1 LHPFMPFVTEELWA
15 KSATRDGYLMLD
27 YWPNLSENLVDA
39 EATNEIGWL
48 IGVITEIRS
57 IRAEMN
63 VPAGAQVPL
72 VAIDAGPQTETRLMA
87 TGDTLKRLA
96 RLSDISFAD
105 TVPSG
110 SAQTVLGEAV
120 FALPLAD
127 VIDIGSERAR
137 LQKEIGKL
145 EGEIKKLANKLSN
158 EVFLAKAPKDVVA
171 ENRARL
177 SKEEARRDKLN
188 SALARLA

>member
-1 LHPFMPFVTEELWA
+1 M
-15 KSATRDGYLMLD
+15 
-27 YWPNLSENLVDA
+27 
-39 EATNEIGWL
+39 
-48 IGVITEIRS
+48 
-57 IRAEMN
+57 
-63 VPAGAQVPL
+63 PL
-72 VAIDAGPQTETRLMA
+72 VAIESGPQTQARLTA

-96 RLSDISFAD
+96 RISDISFAD

-110 SAQTVLGEAV
+110 AAQTILGEAV

-127 VIDIGSERAR
+127 VIDIGGERAR